1 MKTYFIRHG
10 DFANI
15 YDLAWAD
22 NKADISWLVSQNFE
36 RCTRREAERKARL
49 EFDRR
54 HFDHAFSGFASVVI
68 VPANYYRLPEEERS
82 TWLYRNYERK
92 GWVME

>member
-36 RCTRREAERKARL
+36 RCTRREAENYARRERVRRKY
-49 EFDRR
+49 DG
-54 HFDHAFSGFASVVI
+54 AFAYYASSAI
-68 VPANYYRLPEEERS
+68 YPAKFYQMPVEDAQ
-82 TWLYRNYERK
+82 TLYRNWESK
-92 GWVME
+92 GLIFE